1 MAEFIQEILTYL
13 ENSSLVATVIS
24 GVALGFTGVL
34 VRAVL
39 AISKEI
45 IVGNNSIKA
54 QLNISQRLDLV
65 EELVYEVASA
75 HKAAILGSSLT
86 ADNKAIVL
94 VPHTKAEAVHA
105 KYLEILAENNSSESG
120 ISAQLE
126 AVLSGFTAELEKIQ
140 NVAPTQSQ
148 AMLAQLRDQLKA
160 TPETNQAIL
169 GTIMNVVQETLG
181 GNEKQVSGV
190 VQQALTGVQENLGTV
205 AEAALANLKEVAK
218 DVVEEVAE
226 QVKET
231 TEDIVEKVSAV

>member
-1 MAEFIQEILTYL
+1 MAELIQEILTYL
-13 ENSSLVATVIS
+13 ENSSLIATVIS

-39 AISKEI
+39 SISKEI

-65 EELVYEVASA
+65 EELMYEVASA

-86 ADNKAIVL
+86 ADNKAVVL

-105 KYLEILAENNSSESG
+105 KYLEIIQENNNSESG
-120 ISAQLE
+120 ISAELE

-148 AMLAQLRDQLKA
+148 DMLAKLREQLKA

-169 GTIMNVVQETLG
+169 GTIMNTVQETLG
-181 GNEKQVSGV
+181 GNNKQVTGV
-190 VQQALTGVQENLGTV
+190 VHQALSNV
-205 AEAALANLKEVAK
+205 AENVSGLAGDAVSQLANVVKEVA
-218 DVVEEVAE
+218 D
-226 QVKET
+226 
-231 TEDIVEKVSAV
+231 DIVEKVSNPTVV